1 MKLWDGV
8 MEHYF
13 FIDLEKA
20 YEKQLSNA
28 MWWVLC
34 KHKFSTN
41 YVSLIKDMY
50 NNVMTSIR
58 TIDGIGRFSI
68 RLHQGPSLKTCLLA
82 LVMDEITIH
91 TRRYPLVYSFCLWM

>member
-1 MKLWDGV
+1 MKLWDRA
-8 MEHYF
+8 MEHCF

-28 MWWVLC
+28 MWWVLY

-41 YVSLIKDMY
+41 YVSLIKYMY

-58 TIDGIGRFSI
+58 TIDGIGQFSI
-68 RLHQGPSLKTCLLA
+68 KIL
-82 LVMDEITIH
+82 
-91 TRRYPLVYSFCLWM
+91 